1 MKTIKKSHALIALL
15 LVIILSFTACSPK
28 KQPQS
33 NDSQGTA
40 NEYLE
45 VECSN
50 ELNLF
55 ASEKTSTP
63 FTYNQAQ
70 LQSLLQSLSLDSFDF
85 SYSAYYGLDEALQL
99 YNNTEVKKS
108 TSSNLLDSNGMIDSS
123 KLLASVRENNKKHM
137 EKGKNISNAF
147 YKETSDADQKK
158 ICDLIAKIVNE
169 TCNETERKQMGNT
182 LSALTMFNH
191 TGSASN
197 AYITNS
203 LTFVYNP
210 SMSKMYADT
219 QNIVT
224 GESKDNMQN
233 SVLAHEVMHLI
244 QHRGDDLIEENG
256 HEVGFCRE
264 YKISDNENVI
274 PVDSL
279 WIPWILE
286 ASAELKMADYLEMD
300 THTYAKK
307 ISYTNSFNLSR
318 FLSLDNKDDFLEN
331 LVFCSTLE
339 EAYTALNLSTAQ
351 EQRKFLEFLYSVEI
365 LQSDP
370 EDFWTNYINLTGKTP
385 SDNEK
390 LAIRMQIRSEV
401 VKYLSYQFYQNLINA
416 VRQNKVKD
424 LETLFYVIRV
434 WEIDCYG
441 HLEYRKITS
450 LDSAKDFINWHDQI
464 QTSIFSALSGTNIA
478 TSYDAYCL
486 QVKTEELISDNC
498 SLELFH
504 PFTGTYLS
512 EIKSSYATSG
522 FVRNKTMITYLS
534 QQ

>member
-1 MKTIKKSHALIALL
+1 MKTIKKTYSLVALL
-15 LVIILSFTACSPK
+15 LAVTLCFTACSQK
-28 KQPQS
+28 KQPQPNNS
-33 NDSQGTA
+33 ENAVS
-40 NEYLE
+40 EYLE

-63 FTYNQAQ
+63 LTYNQAQ
-70 LQSLLQSLSLDSFDF
+70 LQSLLQSLSLDTFDF
-85 SYSAYYGLDEALQL
+85 SYSAYYGLDESLQL
-99 YNNTEVKKS
+99 YKSTKVEKS
-108 TSSNLLDSNGMIDSS
+108 TSSNLLDSKGMIDSS
-123 KLLASVRENNKKHM
+123 KLLASVRTNNKKHM

-147 YKETSDADQKK
+147 YTETSEADQKK

-169 TCNETERKQMGNT
+169 TCNETERKQMANT

-210 SMSKMYADT
+210 SMSNMYADT

-224 GESKDNMQN
+224 GESKENMQN

-264 YKISDNENVI
+264 YKAGDNENVI

-286 ASAELKMADYLEMD
+286 ASAELKMADYLKMD

-307 ISYTNSFNLSR
+307 ISYTNSYNLSR
-318 FLSLDNKDDFLEN
+318 FLSVDSKDDFIEN
-331 LVFCSTLE
+331 IVFCSTLE
-339 EAYTALNLSTAQ
+339 EAYTALNLGTAQ
-351 EQRKFLEFLYSVEI
+351 EQRKFHEFLYSVEI

-370 EDFWTNYINLTGKTP
+370 KDFWENYSNLTGETP
-385 SDNEK
+385 SDSEK
-390 LAIRMQIRSEV
+390 LAIRMQIRAEV

-424 LETLFYVIRV
+424 LETLFYLIRV

-441 HLEYRKITS
+441 HLEYRKIAS
-450 LDSAKDFINWHDQI
+450 LDSAKDFINWHNQV
-464 QTSIFSALSGTNIA
+464 QTSLFSTLSGADIA

-486 QVKTEELISDNC
+486 QVKTGDSVSDNC

-512 EIKSSYATSG
+512 EIKSNYATSG
-522 FVRNKTMITYLS
+522 FVRNKTMMTYLS